1 MGHRKSRFNALTF
14 LFSALAGRWDKSK
27 SRNERSDRFHLAGF
41 GADIRG
47 AVSLVAVR
55 HVVVQVE
62 GKLGYINMPDI
73 KTTLNNKPDKAS
85 QDFVYGEV
93 DLGIGYTF
101 NTRKYN

>member
-1 MGHRKSRFNALTF
+1 MG
-14 LFSALAGRWDKSK
+14 
-27 SRNERSDRFHLAGF
+27 NERSDRFHLAGF

-47 AVSLVAVR
+47 AISLVAIR

-93 DLGIGYTF
+93 DFGIGYTF
-101 NTRKYN
+101 NTKSIINKAYCSNSKAKSIEYERRG